1 MLDRLKKINVL
12 GITVLIIAVVYL
24 LVTLLNSLSETKYFV
39 GLFIDYG
46 FLDTVYNT
54 MEAGKVVSI
63 VYVTLSLIA
72 PYLSIAAGIFFVIA
86 AVKRKGA
93 IEIPVGLSLLYSGI
107 LLFKTIVQYFEYPS
121 FFGFFQT
128 IARDALALGAWV
140 ILVIGTSQ
148 SNRLGFA
155 VLRSLT
161 LVYGIVTIVRQVSS
175 GYDLSIR
182 YNLVN
187 FLYYVIH
194 TVTMAGLILW
204 ILASGLFY
212 RKEDNESVYKEM
224 I

>member
-24 LVTLLNSLSETKYFV
+24 LVTLLNSLSETKYLV
-39 GLFIDYG
+39 GLFVDYG
-46 FLDTVYNT
+46 FRETVYRMWGNN
-54 MEAGKVVSI
+54 VVYYI
-63 VYVTLSLIA
+63 YVILRMAA
-72 PYLSIAAGIFFVIA
+72 PYVLIAAGVFFVIA
-86 AVKRKGA
+86 AVKRKGS

-107 LLFKTIVQYFEYPS
+107 VLFKTIVQYFEDPS
-121 FFGFFQT
+121 IFGFFQT
-128 IARDALALGAWV
+128 IAGDAFVLGAWV

-161 LVYGIVTIVRQVSS
+161 LVYGIVAIVRQLIG

-182 YNLVN
+182 YNLAN

-204 ILASGLFY
+204 ILAPGLFY
-212 RKEDNESVYKEM
+212 RKEDNKSVYKGM

>member
-63 VYVTLSLIA
+63 VYVTLSMIA
-72 PYLSIAAGIFFVIA
+72 PYLLIAAGIFFVIA
-86 AVKRKGA
+86 AVKRKGS

-128 IARDALALGAWV
+128 IAGDALALGAWV

-194 TVTMAGLILW
+194 TVTMAGLIFW
-204 ILASGLFY
+204 ILAPGLFY

>member
-39 GLFIDYG
+39 GLFIDVVE
-46 FLDTVYNT
+46 FLKKNDLNT

-63 VYVTLSLIA
+63 VYVTLSMIA
-72 PYLSIAAGIFFVIA
+72 PYLLIAAGIFFVIA
-86 AVKRKGA
+86 AVKRKGS

-128 IARDALALGAWV
+128 IAGDALALGAWV

-161 LVYGIVTIVRQVSS
+161 LVYGIVTIIRQVSG

-187 FLYYVIH
+187 FLYEDKNRTYV
-194 TVTMAGLILW
+194 W
-204 ILASGLFY
+204 
-212 RKEDNESVYKEM
+212 RKERGA
-224 I
+224 

>member
-24 LVTLLNSLSETKYFV
+24 LFTLLNSLSGTKYLV

-46 FLDTVYNT
+46 FLDTVYSM
-54 MEAGKVVSI
+54 MEAGKVVSV

-72 PYLSIAAGIFFVIA
+72 PYLLIAAGIFFVIA
-86 AVKRKGA
+86 AVKRNGS

-128 IARDALALGAWV
+128 IAGDAFVLGAWV

-161 LVYGIVTIVRQVSS
+161 LVYGIVAIVRQFIG

-204 ILASGLFY
+204 ILAPGLFY